1 MPNWKKLVVS
11 GSDASLNSL
20 NVNNAVTASFFKG
33 DGSALT
39 NLPASGF
46 PFSGSAIIT
55 GSLLISQS
63 NVEVTG
69 SISTTGDITARSY
82 KVTNGVGTPTLTS
95 ANNIILSASNAVIIK
110 DASLRL
116 EGFTNAQTSSLS
128 PFDGEVI
135 YNTDRERILL
145 YTGSQW
151 QQVLLQGD
159 TTDVVLEDGIISSSA
174 QITALGFISQSVNGT
189 ISSSAQITDLGFIS
203 QSADGFPYTGSA
215 VITGSLNVIGP
226 ITGSKF
232 VGDGSELTGLS
243 FAQTATV
250 KATFT
255 SSVNENIYHGFSSRN
270 VLVSVYD
277 FNYDQVIPARIRLT
291 DDDNV
296 NVQFA
301 EVTSGHI
308 VIAKGGHIVSGTQEV
323 SEIATFADSFT
334 GVTTYTG
341 SHDFGTN
348 NIIVSVYDNNN
359 YQIIPQAVQILDTN
373 KVGIQFSTP
382 KTGTVV
388 IAKGGHIVSSSVDN
402 SANLAGQP
410 GTHYLDYDNFTN
422 VPNGIVSSSAQITGL
437 GQLTISGSL
446 LPSTTEVFDLG
457 SNSNRWRDLYLSGS
471 TIYLDT
477 TRITRTLGGDLE
489 LKDHTNQ
496 RKNLVVNEVHLGQ
509 VGHTSIVLAQHSG
522 SLLVHQ
528 SGSSESI
535 NLANTA
541 SYAITA
547 SYALNA
553 GAGAGFPYTG
563 SAGIQG
569 SLNVTGNVTAN
580 AFVGDGSQ
588 LTGIAAGGSVV
599 QSATVY
605 DSFTNVTSHT
615 AAHNFGTKNVLVQV
629 FNNSDS
635 VIIPSSITTVN
646 DNNVTITFPEPVS
659 GRVII
664 AKGGHLISGSGG
676 GGSGTTSGML
686 MHSQTLSTDFTIPD
700 NNNAHLIGPVGLNM
714 TLDIGTNSVLSILE
728 N

>member
-20 NVNNAVTASFFKG
+20 NVNNAVTASAF
-33 DGSALT
+33 
-39 NLPASGF
+39 
-46 PFSGSAIIT
+46 
-55 GSLLISQS
+55 
-63 NVEVTG
+63 
-69 SISTTGDITARSY
+69 RS
-82 KVTNGVGTPTLTS
+82 TNGVGTPTLTS
-95 ANNIILSASNAVIIK
+95 ANNIILSASNAIIIK

-128 PFDGEVI
+128 PFDGEII
-135 YNTDRERILL
+135 YNTSRERILL

-151 QQVLLQGD
+151 QQVLLAGD
-159 TTDVVLEDGIISSSA
+159 ATDVILSNGIVSSSAQINELGFLTASIEGIISSSK
-174 QITALGFISQSVNGT
+174 
-189 ISSSAQITDLGFIS
+189 QITDYGFIS

-226 ITGSKF
+226 ITGSSF
-232 VGDGSELTGLS
+232 SGDGSGLTGLS

-255 SSVNENIYHGFSSRN
+255 SSLNETVYHGFNSRN
-270 VLVSVYD
+270 VLISVYD

-291 DDDNV
+291 NDDNV

-334 GVTTYTG
+334 NSTSYTATHNFG
-341 SHDFGTN
+341 STN
-348 NIIVSVYDNNN
+348 VIVSVYDENN
-359 YQIIPQAVQILDTN
+359 YQIIPQS
-373 KVGIQFSTP
+373 IQLVNANTATITFSSP
-382 KTGTVV
+382 KNGSIVV
-388 IAKGGHIVSSSVDN
+388 AKGGHIVSSSVDN
-402 SANLAGQP
+402 AANLANLP
-410 GTHYLDYDNFTN
+410 GTHYLDYNNFSN
-422 VPNGIVSSSAQITGL
+422 VPSNIVSSSAQITGL
-437 GQLTISGSL
+437 GTLTISGSL

-477 TRITRTLGGDLE
+477 TKISRTLAGDLE
-489 LKDHTNQ
+489 LKDHTNN
-496 RKNLVVNEVHLGQ
+496 RKNLVVNELHIGQ
-509 VGHTSIVLAQHSG
+509 VGHTSLVLAQHSG
-522 SLLVHQ
+522 SLFVHQ
-528 SGSSESI
+528 SGSSEAI
-535 NLANTA
+535 VLANTA
-541 SYAITA
+541 SYATTA

-553 GAGAGFPYTG
+553 GAGAGFPFTG

-569 SLNVTGNVTAN
+569 SLNVTGNVIGNT
-580 AFVGDGSQ
+580 FIGDGSQ
-588 LTGIAAGGSVV
+588 LTGIAAGGGVV
-599 QSATVY
+599 QSATVL
-605 DSFTNVTSHT
+605 DTFSNVTSHT
-615 AAHNFGTKNVLVQV
+615 AAHNFNTKNVLVQV
-629 FNNSDS
+629 FNNNDS

-646 DNNVTITFPEPVS
+646 NNNVTITFPEPVS
-659 GRVII
+659 GRVIV

-676 GGSGTTSGML
+676 GGSGTSSGML

-714 TLDIGTNSVLSILE
+714 TLDIGTNSVLSILQ

>member
-20 NVNNAVTASFFKG
+20 NVNNAVTASAF
-33 DGSALT
+33 
-39 NLPASGF
+39 
-46 PFSGSAIIT
+46 
-55 GSLLISQS
+55 
-63 NVEVTG
+63 
-69 SISTTGDITARSY
+69 RS
-82 KVTNGVGTPTLTS
+82 TNGVGTPTLTS
-95 ANNIILSASNAVIIK
+95 ANNIILSASNAIIIK

-128 PFDGEVI
+128 PFDGEII
-135 YNTDRERILL
+135 YNTSRERILL

-151 QQVLLQGD
+151 QQVLLAGD
-159 TTDVVLEDGIISSSA
+159 ATDVILSNGIVSSSAQINELGFLTAYIEGIISSSK
-174 QITALGFISQSVNGT
+174 
-189 ISSSAQITDLGFIS
+189 QITDYGFIS

-226 ITGSKF
+226 ITGSSF
-232 VGDGSELTGLS
+232 SGDGSGLTGLS

-255 SSVNENIYHGFSSRN
+255 SSLNETVYHGFNSRN
-270 VLVSVYD
+270 VLISVYD

-291 DDDNV
+291 NDDNV

-334 GVTTYTG
+334 NSTSYTATHNFG
-341 SHDFGTN
+341 STN
-348 NIIVSVYDNNN
+348 VIVSVYDENN
-359 YQIIPQAVQILDTN
+359 YQIIPQS
-373 KVGIQFSTP
+373 IQLVNANTATITFSSP
-382 KTGTVV
+382 KNGSIVV
-388 IAKGGHIVSSSVDN
+388 AKGGHIVSSSVDN
-402 SANLAGQP
+402 AANLANLP
-410 GTHYLDYDNFTN
+410 GTHYLDYNNFSN
-422 VPNGIVSSSAQITGL
+422 VPSNIVSSSAQITGL
-437 GQLTISGSL
+437 GTLTISGSL

-477 TRITRTLGGDLE
+477 TKISRTLAGDLE
-489 LKDHTNQ
+489 LKDHTNN
-496 RKNLVVNEVHLGQ
+496 RKNLVVNELHIGQ
-509 VGHTSIVLAQHSG
+509 VGHTSLVLAQHSG
-522 SLLVHQ
+522 SLFVHQ
-528 SGSSESI
+528 SGSSEAI
-535 NLANTA
+535 VLANTA
-541 SYAITA
+541 SYATTA

-553 GAGAGFPYTG
+553 GAGAGFPFTG

-569 SLNVTGNVTAN
+569 SLNVTGNVIGNT
-580 AFVGDGSQ
+580 FIGDGSQ
-588 LTGIAAGGSVV
+588 LTGIAAGGGVV
-599 QSATVY
+599 QSATVL
-605 DSFTNVTSHT
+605 DTFSNVTSHT
-615 AAHNFGTKNVLVQV
+615 AAHNFNTKNVLVQV
-629 FNNSDS
+629 FNNNDS
-635 VIIPSSITTVN
+635 VIIPSSITTIN
-646 DNNVTITFPEPVS
+646 NNNVTITFPEPVS
-659 GRVII
+659 GRVIV

-676 GGSGTTSGML
+676 GGSGTSSGML

-714 TLDIGTNSVLSILE
+714 TLDIGTNSVLSILQ

>member
-20 NVNNAVTASFFKG
+20 NVNNAVTASAF
-33 DGSALT
+33 
-39 NLPASGF
+39 
-46 PFSGSAIIT
+46 
-55 GSLLISQS
+55 
-63 NVEVTG
+63 
-69 SISTTGDITARSY
+69 RS
-82 KVTNGVGTPTLTS
+82 TNGVGTPTLTS
-95 ANNIILSASNAVIIK
+95 ANNIILSASNAIIIK

-128 PFDGEVI
+128 PFDGEII
-135 YNTDRERILL
+135 YNTSRERILL

-151 QQVLLQGD
+151 QQVLLAGD
-159 TTDVVLEDGIISSSA
+159 ATDVILSNGIVSSSAQINELGFLTASIEGIISSSK
-174 QITALGFISQSVNGT
+174 
-189 ISSSAQITDLGFIS
+189 QITDYGFIS

-226 ITGSKF
+226 ITGSSF
-232 VGDGSELTGLS
+232 SGDGSGLTGLS
-243 FAQTATV
+243 FAQTSTV

-255 SSVNENIYHGFSSRN
+255 SSLNETVYHGFSSRN
-270 VLVSVYD
+270 VLISVYD

-291 DDDNV
+291 NDDNV

-323 SEIATFADSFT
+323 SEIATFVDSFT
-334 GVTTYTG
+334 NSTSYTATHNFG
-341 SHDFGTN
+341 STN
-348 NIIVSVYDNNN
+348 VIVSVYDENN
-359 YQIIPQAVQILDTN
+359 YQIIPQS
-373 KVGIQFSTP
+373 IQLVDANTATITFSSP
-382 KTGTVV
+382 KNGSIV

-402 SANLAGQP
+402 AANLANLP
-410 GTHYLDYDNFTN
+410 GTHYLDYNNFSN
-422 VPNGIVSSSAQITGL
+422 VPSNIVSSSAQITGL
-437 GQLTISGSL
+437 GTLTISGSL

-496 RKNLVVNEVHLGQ
+496 RKNLVVNELHIGQ
-509 VGHTSIVLAQHSG
+509 VGHTSLVLAQHSG
-522 SLLVHQ
+522 SLFVHQ
-528 SGSSESI
+528 SGSSEAI
-535 NLANTA
+535 VLANTA
-541 SYAITA
+541 SYATTA

-553 GAGAGFPYTG
+553 GAGAGFPFTG

-569 SLNVTGNVTAN
+569 SLNVTGNVIGDT
-580 AFVGDGSQ
+580 FIGDGSQ
-588 LTGIAAGGSVV
+588 LTGIAAGGGVV

-605 DSFTNVTSHT
+605 DSFSNVTSHT
-615 AAHNFGTKNVLVQV
+615 AAHNFNTKNVLVQV
-629 FNNSDS
+629 FNNNDS
-635 VIIPSSITTVN
+635 VIIPSSITTIN
-646 DNNVTITFPEPVS
+646 NNNVTITFPEPVS
-659 GRVII
+659 GRVIV

-676 GGSGTTSGML
+676 GGSGTSSGML

-714 TLDIGTNSVLSILE
+714 TLDIGTNSVLSILQ

>member
-20 NVNNAVTASFFKG
+20 NVNNAVTASAF
-33 DGSALT
+33 
-39 NLPASGF
+39 
-46 PFSGSAIIT
+46 
-55 GSLLISQS
+55 
-63 NVEVTG
+63 
-69 SISTTGDITARSY
+69 RS
-82 KVTNGVGTPTLTS
+82 TNGVGTPTLTS
-95 ANNIILSASNAVIIK
+95 ANNIILSASNAIIIK

-128 PFDGEVI
+128 PFDGEII
-135 YNTDRERILL
+135 YNTSRERILL

-151 QQVLLQGD
+151 QQVLLAGD
-159 TTDVVLEDGIISSSA
+159 ATDVILSNGIVSSSAQINELGFLTASIEGIISSSK
-174 QITALGFISQSVNGT
+174 
-189 ISSSAQITDLGFIS
+189 QITDYGFIS
-203 QSADGFPYTGSA
+203 QSAEGFPYTGSA

-226 ITGSKF
+226 ITGSSF
-232 VGDGSELTGLS
+232 SGDGSGLTGLS

-255 SSVNENIYHGFSSRN
+255 SSLNETVYHGFSSRN
-270 VLVSVYD
+270 VLISVYD

-291 DDDNV
+291 NDDNV

-334 GVTTYTG
+334 NSTSYTATHNFG
-341 SHDFGTN
+341 STN
-348 NIIVSVYDNNN
+348 VIVSVYDENN
-359 YQIIPQAVQILDTN
+359 YQIIPQS
-373 KVGIQFSTP
+373 IQLVDANTATITFSSP
-382 KTGTVV
+382 KNGSIV

-402 SANLAGQP
+402 AANLANLP
-410 GTHYLDYDNFTN
+410 GTHYLDYNNFSN
-422 VPNGIVSSSAQITGL
+422 VPSNIVSSSAQITGL
-437 GQLTISGSL
+437 GNLTISGSL

-553 GAGAGFPYTG
+553 GAGAGFPFTG

-569 SLNVTGNVTAN
+569 SLNVTGNVIGDT
-580 AFVGDGSQ
+580 FIGDGSQ
-588 LTGIAAGGSVV
+588 LTGIAAGGGVV

-605 DSFTNVTSHT
+605 DSFSNVTSHT
-615 AAHNFGTKNVLVQV
+615 AAHNFNTKNVLVQV
-629 FNNSDS
+629 FNNNDS
-635 VIIPSSITTVN
+635 VIIPSSITTIN
-646 DNNVTITFPEPVS
+646 NNNVTITFPEPVS
-659 GRVII
+659 GRVIV

-676 GGSGTTSGML
+676 GGSGTSSGML

-714 TLDIGTNSVLSILE
+714 TLDIGTNSVLSILQ

>member
-20 NVNNAVTASFFKG
+20 NVNNAVTASAF
-33 DGSALT
+33 
-39 NLPASGF
+39 
-46 PFSGSAIIT
+46 
-55 GSLLISQS
+55 
-63 NVEVTG
+63 
-69 SISTTGDITARSY
+69 RS
-82 KVTNGVGTPTLTS
+82 TNGVGTPTLTS
-95 ANNIILSASNAVIIK
+95 ANNIILSASNAIIIK

-128 PFDGEVI
+128 PFDGEII
-135 YNTDRERILL
+135 YNTSRERILL

-151 QQVLLQGD
+151 QQVLLAGD
-159 TTDVVLEDGIISSSA
+159 ATDVILSNGIVSSSAQINELGFLTASIEGIISSSK
-174 QITALGFISQSVNGT
+174 
-189 ISSSAQITDLGFIS
+189 QITDYGFIS
-203 QSADGFPYTGSA
+203 QSAEGFPYTGSA

-226 ITGSKF
+226 ITGSSF
-232 VGDGSELTGLS
+232 SGDGSGLTGLS

-255 SSVNENIYHGFSSRN
+255 SSLNETVYHGFSSRN
-270 VLVSVYD
+270 VLISVYD

-291 DDDNV
+291 NDDNV

-323 SEIATFADSFT
+323 SEIATFVDSFT
-334 GVTTYTG
+334 NSTSYTATHNFG
-341 SHDFGTN
+341 STN
-348 NIIVSVYDNNN
+348 VIVSVYDENN
-359 YQIIPQAVQILDTN
+359 YQIIPQS
-373 KVGIQFSTP
+373 IQLVDANSATITFSSP
-382 KTGTVV
+382 KNGSIVV
-388 IAKGGHIVSSSVDN
+388 AKGGHIVSSSVDN
-402 SANLAGQP
+402 AANLANLP
-410 GTHYLDYDNFTN
+410 GTHYLDYNNFSN
-422 VPNGIVSSSAQITGL
+422 VPSNIVSSSAQITGL
-437 GQLTISGSL
+437 GTLTISGSL

-553 GAGAGFPYTG
+553 GAGAGFPFTG

-569 SLNVTGNVTAN
+569 SLNVTGNVIGDT
-580 AFVGDGSQ
+580 FIGDGSQ
-588 LTGIAAGGSVV
+588 LTGIAAGGGVV

-605 DSFTNVTSHT
+605 DSFSNVTSHT
-615 AAHNFGTKNVLVQV
+615 AAHNFNTKNVLVQV
-629 FNNSDS
+629 FNNNDS
-635 VIIPSSITTVN
+635 VIIPSSITTIN
-646 DNNVTITFPEPVS
+646 NNNVTITFPEPVS
-659 GRVII
+659 GRVIV

-676 GGSGTTSGML
+676 GGSGTSSGML

-714 TLDIGTNSVLSILE
+714 TLDIGTNSVLSILQ

>member
-20 NVNNAVTASFFKG
+20 NVNNAVTASAF
-33 DGSALT
+33 
-39 NLPASGF
+39 
-46 PFSGSAIIT
+46 
-55 GSLLISQS
+55 
-63 NVEVTG
+63 
-69 SISTTGDITARSY
+69 RS
-82 KVTNGVGTPTLTS
+82 TNGVGTPTLTS
-95 ANNIILSASNAVIIK
+95 ANNIILSASNAIIIK

-128 PFDGEVI
+128 PFDGEII
-135 YNTDRERILL
+135 YNTSRERILL

-151 QQVLLQGD
+151 QQVLLAGD
-159 TTDVVLEDGIISSSA
+159 ATDVILSNGIVSSSAQINELGFLTASIEGIISSSK
-174 QITALGFISQSVNGT
+174 
-189 ISSSAQITDLGFIS
+189 QITDYGFIS

-226 ITGSKF
+226 ITGSSF
-232 VGDGSELTGLS
+232 SGDGSGLTGLS

-255 SSVNENIYHGFSSRN
+255 SSLNETVYHGFNSRN
-270 VLVSVYD
+270 VLISVYD

-291 DDDNV
+291 NDDNV

-334 GVTTYTG
+334 NSTSYTATHNFG
-341 SHDFGTN
+341 STN
-348 NIIVSVYDNNN
+348 VIVSVYDENN
-359 YQIIPQAVQILDTN
+359 YQIIPQS
-373 KVGIQFSTP
+373 IQLVNANTATITFSSP
-382 KTGTVV
+382 KNGSIVV
-388 IAKGGHIVSSSVDN
+388 AKGGHIVSSSVDN
-402 SANLAGQP
+402 AANLANLP
-410 GTHYLDYDNFTN
+410 GTHYLDYNNFSN
-422 VPNGIVSSSAQITGL
+422 VPSNIVSSSAQITGL
-437 GQLTISGSL
+437 GTLTISGSL

-477 TRITRTLGGDLE
+477 TKISRTLAGDLE
-489 LKDHTNQ
+489 LKDHTNN
-496 RKNLVVNEVHLGQ
+496 RKNLVVNELHIGQ
-509 VGHTSIVLAQHSG
+509 VGHTSLVLAQHSG
-522 SLLVHQ
+522 SLFVHQ
-528 SGSSESI
+528 SGSSEAI
-535 NLANTA
+535 VLANTA
-541 SYAITA
+541 SYATTA

-553 GAGAGFPYTG
+553 GAGAGFPFTG

-569 SLNVTGNVTAN
+569 SLNVTGNVIGNT
-580 AFVGDGSQ
+580 FIGDGSQ
-588 LTGIAAGGSVV
+588 LTGIAAGGGVV
-599 QSATVY
+599 QSATVL
-605 DSFTNVTSHT
+605 DTFSNVTSHT
-615 AAHNFGTKNVLVQV
+615 AAHNFNTKNVLVQV
-629 FNNSDS
+629 FNNNDS
-635 VIIPSSITTVN
+635 VIIPSSITTIN
-646 DNNVTITFPEPVS
+646 NNNVTITFPEPVS
-659 GRVII
+659 GRVIV

-676 GGSGTTSGML
+676 GGSGTSSGML

-714 TLDIGTNSVLSILE
+714 TLDIGTNSVLSILQ